1 MPLTTR
7 SASRNAPPNNKSSSS
22 RAVQGKKAK
31 PLVLRKGLT
40 RKPARKSARS
50 TSTSSKKEQPK
61 KNTAEVES
69 HRKDDLVAEEDIY
82 KALSLDS
89 DESDSGDLDSDNEVL
104 EALAQTRKPSNKPTT
119 ESLTSNTNRPHL
131 EESQNH
137 SNPDTNLDDLTS
149 RLEAQFANSTSNPMT
164 NIDLDEEVQED
175 DVLPTIE
182 SYKGQV
188 KEWPRKRITSVQE
201 LQKKVTSVPPHI
213 LAEAKA
219 IKKLYKHHKRMLAMM
234 GNITPYTLDKS
245 LGDLGGTRVPDAYR
259 LWLKFSVEARNLK
272 MPRRTEAGEVLGRRN
287 RKLGAAWKAMS
298 ANQRRVFHPRVFYTL
313 SGLPVPDS
321 DINSDHEE
329 NGTFNLSPEDHDEL
343 QGIYEGAVCSAK
355 VCQVYAKASSGIP
368 EGPTAPKYNQL
379 SLKCVEKLH
388 TQIKN
393 KANRMDFGYYFLASS
408 THPATA
414 GDSPDPGWC
423 KEFTSNEELADYV
436 RSKANFPTMFAAQTQ
451 GISVN
456 KVIASTIGKAE
467 KMKMRG
473 KRVDPGDK
481 VKGELA
487 ALLKSNLGFPRG
499 PDPEK
504 LMMDKGWKV
513 KIKQM
518 PGSTLPPEILKLGFN
533 AMNSRRS
540 LWLNDLRAG
549 LFQFEKI
556 PEGQDDMMAG
566 NQEEQLNNDK
576 LLGME
581 DELGDWNG
589 IAEDETDEV

>member
-1 MPLTTR
+1 MPLTTH
-7 SASRNAPPNNKSSSS
+7 SASRNAPPNNKTSSSW
-22 RAVQGKKAK
+22 A

-40 RKPARKSARS
+40 RKPARKSVQS

-69 HRKDDLVAEEDIY
+69 HSKDDLVAEEDIY
-82 KALSLDS
+82 KGLSSDS
-89 DESDSGDLDSDNEVL
+89 DKSDSGDLDSENEVL
-104 EALAQTRKPSNKPTT
+104 EALAQSRKPSNKTT
-119 ESLTSNTNRPHL
+119 TKSLTSNTNRPHL

-175 DVLPTIE
+175 DILPIIE

-259 LWLKFSVEARNLK
+259 LWLKFS
-272 MPRRTEAGEVLGRRN
+272 AGEVLGGRN
-287 RKLGAAWKAMS
+287 PMS
-298 ANQRRVFHPRVFYTL
+298 ANQRRVFHPWVFYTL
-313 SGLPVPDS
+313 SGLPTPDS

-355 VCQVYAKASSGIP
+355 VRQVYAKASRGIP

-393 KANRMDFGYYFLASS
+393 KANCMDFGYYFLASS

-423 KEFTSNEELADYV
+423 KEFTSNEELADCV
-436 RSKANFPTMFAAQTQ
+436 RSKANFPTIFAAQTQ
-451 GISVN
+451 GISVD

-467 KMKMRG
+467 KMKMRD

-487 ALLKSNLGFPRG
+487 ALLKSNLGFPCG

-504 LMMDKGWKV
+504 LMMEKGWKV

-518 PGSTLPPEILKLGFN
+518 PGSTLPSEILKLGFN

-589 IAEDETDEV
+589 IGEDETDEV